1 MARSENQKQKLL
13 WIAKL
18 LLTHTDE
25 VHGMTCGDLIDAL
38 AKEGIS
44 AERKS
49 IYGDIQT
56 LRDFGLH
63 IEMDKS
69 GGNTYY
75 RILDRQFELPELKLL
90 VDAVQSAKFLTE
102 KKSRSLIEKLS
113 TLVSTNEAA
122 ALRREVYV
130 SDGHRP
136 ANEQVYYTVD
146 AIHSAM
152 AENVKV
158 SFLYFEY
165 NEKKE
170 KVYRHGKARY
180 AVSPWGL
187 IWSNGNYYLVAYDS
201 DFGDLKH
208 YRIDKMERPALT
220 DTPREGREVGEALD
234 LSSYAKTMFDMFHG
248 DVTLVTMRAEN
259 RFAGVVLDRFG
270 YEPTFFPDGDDHFT
284 FSVRVSAS
292 PQFLG
297 WIMSFGR
304 GIVITAPEQVVDDY
318 RRLAKEILDP

>member
-1 MARSENQKQKLL
+1 MPKSENQKQKLL
-13 WIAKL
+13 WVARL
-18 LLTHTDE
+18 LLRHTDDE
-25 VHGMTCGDLIDAL
+25 HGMTCSELIEAL
-38 AKEGIS
+38 AREGIA

-63 IEMDKS
+63 IEMDKV
-69 GGNTYY
+69 GNSTYY

-102 KKSRSLIEKLS
+102 KKSRGLIEKIS
-113 TLVSTNEAA
+113 GLVSTNQAA
-122 ALRREVYV
+122 SLRREVYV

-136 ANEQVYYTVD
+136 ANDQVYYTVD

-170 KVYRHGKARY
+170 KVYRHEKSRY
-180 AVSPWGL
+180 TVSPWGL
-187 IWSNGNYYLVAYDS
+187 IWSDGNYYLVAYDS
-201 DFGDLKH
+201 EFKGLKH
-208 YRIDKMERPALT
+208 YRIDKMERPALS
-220 DTPREGREVGEALD
+220 DQPREGRNEGESLD
-234 LSSYAKTMFDMFHG
+234 LSAYAKAMFGMFHG
-248 DVTLVTMRAEN
+248 ADTLVTLRAEN
-259 RFAGVVLDRFG
+259 RYAGVLLDRFG
-270 YEPTFFPDGDDHFT
+270 HEPTFFSDGKDHFT
-284 FSVRVSAS
+284 VNVRVSVS

-304 GIVITAPEQVVDDY
+304 GIVITAPIDVVKEY
-318 RRLAKEILDP
+318 KRLAKEIAE

>member
-1 MARSENQKQKLL
+1 MAKSENQKQKLL
-13 WIAKL
+13 WIAKFL
-18 LLTHTDE
+18 LRQTDE
-25 VHGMTCGDLIDAL
+25 DHGMTCNDLIEAL
-38 AKEGIS
+38 SREGIS

-56 LRDFGLH
+56 LRDFGLR
-63 IEMDKS
+63 IEMDKV

-113 TLVSTNEAA
+113 GLVSTNQATS
-122 ALRREVYV
+122 LRREVYV
-130 SDGHRP
+130 SDGLRP

-170 KVYRHGKARY
+170 KIYRHEKARY
-180 AVSPWGL
+180 TVSPWGL
-187 IWSNGNYYLVAYDS
+187 IWSNGNYYLVGYDS
-201 DFGDLKH
+201 EFGGMKH
-208 YRIDKMERPALT
+208 YRIDKMEHPALT
-220 DTPREGREVGEALD
+220 DQPRDGREAGETLD

-248 DVTLVTMRAEN
+248 ENTLVTMRVEN
-259 RFAGVVLDRFG
+259 RFAGVILDRFG
-270 YEPTFFPDGDDHFT
+270 HEPTFFPDGDGHFT
-284 FSVRVSAS
+284 VSVRVSAS

-304 GIVITAPEQVVDDY
+304 GIVITAPQQVVDAY
-318 RRLAKEILDP
+318 RRLADEILNP